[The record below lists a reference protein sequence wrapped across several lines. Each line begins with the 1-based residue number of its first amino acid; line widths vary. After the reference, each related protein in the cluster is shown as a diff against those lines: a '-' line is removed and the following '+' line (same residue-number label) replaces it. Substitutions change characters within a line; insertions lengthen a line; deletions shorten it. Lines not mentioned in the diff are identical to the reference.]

1 MSNVVVQRPKTNWNL
16 ITFPS
21 ELREAIP
28 KPPISGRVLQLDAL
42 TGGLSPGRFGMHV
55 HLKLLAKE
63 TGKLKGKY
71 TILMDLQPEAARAL
85 AETLTQLADQADPI
99 HSKM

>member
-1 MSNVVVQRPKTNWNL
+1 MSKLVVQRSKTNY

-21 ELREAIP
+21 QLREAIP
-28 KPPISGRVLQLDAL
+28 APPISGRVLVLDAL
-42 TGGLSPGRFGMHV
+42 TGGLTPARFGSNV
-55 HLKLLAKE
+55 SLKLLVKE
-63 TGKLKGKY
+63 TGKLKGQY

-85 AETLTQLADQADPI
+85 AQTLTQLADQAAPI

>member
-1 MSNVVVQRPKTNWNL
+1 
-16 ITFPS
+16 
-21 ELREAIP
+21 
-28 KPPISGRVLQLDAL
+28 VLQLDGL
-42 TGGLSPGRFGMHV
+42 TGGISLSHLGRHV
-55 HLKLLAKE
+55 SLKLLVKE

-85 AETLTQLADQADPI
+85 AQTLTQLADQAEPI

>member
-1 MSNVVVQRPKTNWNL
+1 MSKLVLQRSKTNH

-28 KPPISGRVLQLDAL
+28 KPPISGRVLVLDGL
-42 TGGLSPGRFGMHV
+42 TAGLTPARFGSNV
-55 HLKLLAKE
+55 SLKLLVKE

-71 TILMDLQPEAARAL
+71 TILVDLQPEAARAL
-85 AETLTQLADQADPI
+85 AETLTQLADQAEPI

>member
-1 MSNVVVQRPKTNWNL
+1 MSKLVVQRSKTNH

-28 KPPISGRVLQLDAL
+28 KPPISGRVLQLDAM
-42 TGGLSPGRFGMHV
+42 TSGLSPGRFSMHV
-55 HLKLLAKE
+55 HLKLLIKE
-63 TGKLKGKY
+63 TGKLKGQY
-71 TILMDLQPEAARAL
+71 TIMMDLQPEAARAL
-85 AETLTQLADQADPI
+85 GQTLTQLADQAAPI

>member
-1 MSNVVVQRPKTNWNL
+1 MTKLVAQRSKINH

-28 KPPISGRVLQLDAL
+28 APPIGGRVLVLDAL
-42 TGGLSPGRFGMHV
+42 TGGLSPARFGMNV
-55 HLKLLAKE
+55 SLKLLVKE

-85 AETLTQLADQADPI
+85 AETLTQLADQAAPI